1 METRADFV
9 ARFHPAFVAEI
20 ERLKRDVLTISPDSS
35 LEEAY
40 GQTLA
45 LAKGPAKR
53 IRPYVAS
60 LLFRDCAGSSDDKA
74 ILPALVAIEA
84 FHLFALVHDD
94 IMDEADER
102 YGIATIH
109 AHVRALERE
118 RLGDHS
124 ADLIGRA
131 HAILVG
137 DALLNLVHDL
147 FLRLTDE
154 APDSARVRRAHRLL
168 VTMSREIVT
177 GQHLDVAFTVR
188 PDCTEEDIISR
199 HHLKTALY
207 TFARPM
213 QIGAILG
220 GASDD
225 TLAFCQRFG
234 SALGVGF
241 QLEDDL
247 LDVLGDEAKTGKRP
261 CIDITQCQHTL
272 LTQHV
277 KTKGTPAQQDT
288 LRRLWGKPLDAAQVA
303 QARAMLEESG
313 ATEAA
318 RQKARDAFATAS
330 ALLAESPLQPATSA
344 TLGELVHFLQKRLP

>member
-9 ARFHPAFVAEI
+9 ARLNPAFIGEI
-20 ERLKRDVLTISPDSS
+20 ENLKRDVLAISPDAC

-60 LLFRDCAGSSDDKA
+60 LLYRDSAKMESDAD
-74 ILPALVAIEA
+74 IMPALIAIEA

-109 AHVRALERE
+109 AHVREQEKA
-118 RLGDHS
+118 RLGEHS

-137 DALLNLVHDL
+137 DGLLNLVHDL

-154 APDSARVRRAHRLL
+154 SPDSARVRRAHRLL

-188 PDCTEEDIISR
+188 PDCTEEDIITR

-225 TLAFCQRFG
+225 VLAFCQRFG
-234 SALGVGF
+234 SAIGVGF

-277 KTKGTPAQQDT
+277 KTHGTPAQQDA
-288 LRRLWGKPLDAAQVA
+288 LRRLWGRPLDAAGVA
-303 QARAMLEESG
+303 EAKAILEESG
-313 ATEAA
+313 ATAAA
-318 RQKARDAFATAS
+318 RQKAREAFTRATSELAGSPLSPATA
-330 ALLAESPLQPATSA
+330 A
-344 TLGELVHFLQKRLP
+344 TLGELVTFLEQRLP